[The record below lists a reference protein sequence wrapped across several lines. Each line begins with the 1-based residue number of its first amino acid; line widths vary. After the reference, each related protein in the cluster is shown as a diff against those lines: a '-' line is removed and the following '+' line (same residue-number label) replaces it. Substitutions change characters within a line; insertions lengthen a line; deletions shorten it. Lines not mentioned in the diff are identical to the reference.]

1 MGMQYS
7 AFGGNVLGK
16 ATAALDNVFYAVV
29 PGARSKFTRVAGFS
43 LTAGNTANAGY
54 WLRPIGRANIATAIV
69 ADAGAV
75 AVLDADPSPSGNTI
89 AAGDQVVI
97 ECTDGVYRRYQ
108 VNTAGWNGTSKT
120 VTFTANVANAVAAGN
135 KVFNF
140 GIFTDTDPVL
150 GVAHPSFPSVL
161 NTQRIYTFGPAG
173 ICGHQAGDPLLFYCP
188 NATNATVLDYAE
200 YTRTRE

>member
-1 MGMQYS
+1 MSMQYT
-7 AFGGNVLGK
+7 AFGGNVLGR
-16 ATAALDNVFYAVV
+16 ANAAADTAYYAVI
-29 PGARSKFTRVAGFS
+29 PGARSKITRVAGFS
-43 LTAGNTANAGY
+43 LTSGNTANAGY

-97 ECTDGVYRRYQ
+97 EHDDGTYGRYQ
-108 VNTAGWNGTSKT
+108 VNTSGWNSTSKT
-120 VTFTANVANAVAAGN
+120 ATFTANVAKAVAAGN

-140 GIFTDTDPVL
+140 GVFNDTDPAL
-150 GVAHPSFPSVL
+150 GVAHPAFPSVA
-161 NTQRIYTFGPAG
+161 NTQRVYTFGPAG
-173 ICGHQAGDPLLFYCP
+173 VCGHQAGDPLLFYCP

-200 YTRTRE
+200 FCRTRE